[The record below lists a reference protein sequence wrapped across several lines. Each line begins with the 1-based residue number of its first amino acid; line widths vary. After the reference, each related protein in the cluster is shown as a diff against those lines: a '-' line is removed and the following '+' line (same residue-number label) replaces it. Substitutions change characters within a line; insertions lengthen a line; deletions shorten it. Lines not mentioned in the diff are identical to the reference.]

1 MPRETIHAPLPESHV
16 FVTLTRGRRMKTYAL
31 RPALLYAALGVV
43 PALCVATLAT
53 GAWFVFRD
61 DLLGNLMARQAEM
74 QYAYE
79 DRLAA
84 MRAQIDRV
92 TSRQLLDQDSFEGK
106 VHTLVSRQMQLE
118 NRSALVT
125 ALAQQMDGANPEAKK
140 APRPGKQ
147 PGPGAGSRTPLAAQ
161 DSATSLP
168 AAARSYAP
176 VKPVG
181 GPEPEPETPLR
192 SSSLDATPIPLKI
205 DEIATSLDRIETDQI
220 HAVSRLASRAQ
231 EQSKRARAA
240 LLEAGLAPDRL
251 TPPAAKDAMGGPF
264 IPLKVDANGSPFERE
279 VARFQT
285 AAIQNDKLQR
295 LLPHVPLRTPALGGT
310 EQTSGFGT
318 RLDPFLGRPAFH
330 AGLDFRGD
338 VGAPVRATAGGK
350 VVSAGYSGGYGNM
363 VEIDHGN
370 GLTTRYAHLSSITA
384 GEDQYVAAGA
394 VVGRLGS
401 TGRST
406 GPHLHYEVRVDGQ
419 AVDPT
424 RFLRAG
430 RRLFEAQSD

>member
-1 MPRETIHAPLPESHV
+1 MSREAVHPALPESHV

-31 RPALLYAALGVV
+31 RPALLYAALGAV

-118 NRSALVT
+118 NRSALVS
-125 ALAQQMDGANPEAKK
+125 ALAQQIE
-140 APRPGKQ
+140 
-147 PGPGAGSRTPLAAQ
+147 GAGGESKKQLRPARQSGSRNPLPLPDGGAALPP
-161 DSATSLP
+161 SATSYAP
-168 AAARSYAP
+168 AA
-176 VKPVG
+176 G
-181 GPEPEPETPLR
+181 GPEPEAELRLR
-192 SSSLDATPIPLKI
+192 SSHLDAAPIPARI
-205 DEIATSLDRIETDQI
+205 EQIASSLDRIETDQI
-220 HAVSRLASRAQ
+220 HAVSRLAGRAQ

-240 LLEAGLAPDRL
+240 LLEAGLAPDKL
-251 TPPAAKDAMGGPF
+251 APPAPKDAMGGPF
-264 IPLKVDANGSPFERE
+264 IALKVDANGTPFERE
-279 VARFQT
+279 VARLQT
-285 AAIQNDKLQR
+285 AFIQNDKLQR
-295 LLPHVPLRTPALGGT
+295 LLPQVPLRTPALGMT

-330 AGLDFRGD
+330 AGIDFRGD

-350 VVSAGYSGGYGNM
+350 VVSAGYNGGYGNM

-370 GLTTRYAHLSSITA
+370 GLTTRYAHLSAVTA
-384 GEDQYVAAGA
+384 SEDQYVAAGA

-406 GPHLHYEVRVDGQ
+406 GPHLHYEVRVDGE

-430 RRLFEAQSD
+430 RRLFEAQAD